1 MINPVKITDSV
12 SFNHFYTVAEKSN
25 KDEILT
31 LSTNGKKMCLTSG
44 RSLGDR
50 FIIALHNSSLKNIGF
65 IKELHEKLED
75 RDKEAVNE
83 FRNAI
88 AKVYSED
95 HKNIINIYLDVSKKQ
110 LTTSEV
116 KFIAGKI
123 IRDIHEDICKEYIEK
138 DKNLESLLKH
148 NGFGDFDISQLNN
161 SDFNL
166 LSKTYQDVD
175 KIVTAVTNKK
185 SSSKKF
191 ESALKSAVM
200 NFVTAMP
207 APSHVFM
214 NIVAGKASPEA
225 IATGPKYD
233 INKINIYGP
242 SDPNFTS
249 EDLNQILIEAGRLKA
264 QLIDSHDPNQ
274 CRHQLYADN
283 FRKVNMMPPRVHTD
297 AAASGNIV
305 PPPQPPSSSQIHTD
319 VAATSQL
326 PESDQPHRINP
337 AALQNTQMRQ
347 AITGSGTANVNNS
360 EQDRKPDITVPGNM
374 ASPPPPPPLP
384 QVNTDAAATSQLP
397 KNEQPQQSPFVNI
410 VNSQEWKDAKKNLK
424 PVPKNPDTNKE
435 NDLTMALNNRRRT
448 RRPSS
453 ENLDGCKPGAGY
465 SNQNPILAFLGH
477 KIDQLSLTDDQNIS
491 AKIYNNESENNI
503 QWDD

>member
-1 MINPVKITDSV
+1 MINPVKTTDSV

-50 FIIALHNSSLKNIGF
+50 FIIALHSSPLKNIGF
-65 IKELHEKLED
+65 IKGLHEKLQG
-75 RDKEAVNE
+75 RDKEAVNA

-88 AKVYSED
+88 EKVYSKD
-95 HKNIINIYLDVSKKQ
+95 HTDIINKYLDHSKEQ

-116 KFIAGKI
+116 KFIAGEI
-123 IRDIHEDICKEYIEK
+123 IRGIHKDICNEHIKK
-138 DKNLESLLKH
+138 DKNLEFLLNH

-264 QLIDSHDPNQ
+264 QLIDSHNLDQ

-283 FRKVNMMPPRVHTD
+283 FRKVNMMPPQVHTTKP
-297 AAASGNIV
+297 GNI
-305 PPPQPPSSSQIHTD
+305 
-319 VAATSQL
+319 
-326 PESDQPHRINP
+326 
-337 AALQNTQMRQ
+337 
-347 AITGSGTANVNNS
+347 
-360 EQDRKPDITVPGNM
+360 
-374 ASPPPPPPLP
+374 
-384 QVNTDAAATSQLP
+384 
-397 KNEQPQQSPFVNI
+397 
-410 VNSQEWKDAKKNLK
+410 
-424 PVPKNPDTNKE
+424 
-435 NDLTMALNNRRRT
+435 
-448 RRPSS
+448 
-453 ENLDGCKPGAGY
+453 
-465 SNQNPILAFLGH
+465 
-477 KIDQLSLTDDQNIS
+477 
-491 AKIYNNESENNI
+491 
-503 QWDD
+503 